1 MASDSQ
7 NETGMDNFSL
17 NDKKIEDFDI
27 NISRYDVFLEFIPF
41 YQLFQEMLS
50 WCHYLFYH
58 FRKCYQLLALT
69 QTLRG
74 WSNTALKGFLD
85 NAPSFSWKR
94 KIKWSEFPLLWNT
107 IYFTERISK
116 MVHIRNNWRSH
127 TTQHVLTLQKRAI

>member
-85 NAPSFSWKR
+85 NAPSFSWKQ
-94 KIKWSEFPLLWNT
+94 KIKWSEFPSFEIWFISQSTFQRWYTSVT
-107 IYFTERISK
+107 IEEA
-116 MVHIRNNWRSH
+116 
-127 TTQHVLTLQKRAI
+127 TQHNIF